1 MLALAI
7 LRAFC
12 PLYSGVSQSLI
23 PLAGSPEPKQT
34 KEYYQNPL
42 IEVFE
47 MSPEA
52 IICQSPGA
60 GGSEGTGNEPGFA
73 PLLSPFDELF

>member
-1 MLALAI
+1 MNT
-7 LRAFC
+7 
-12 PLYSGVSQSLI
+12 V
-23 PLAGSPEPKQT
+23 KQT